1 MSPFL
6 QLENLTCLICT
17 QMGLLGEAGRAGLRS
32 ANPEETS
39 EAVKSSHLSTLFGNI
54 LLIAV
59 LPLSQNVVN
68 LINYPY

>member
-1 MSPFL
+1 
-6 QLENLTCLICT
+6 
-17 QMGLLGEAGRAGLRS
+17 MGLLGEAGRAGLRS